1 MERTNVM
8 DTRYLS
14 KFYKKSNGEKLT
26 ALKEAEAISSEDYK
40 QLKENSLNLPP
51 DIANRM
57 IENYIMNYEFP
68 FGIAMNFVINEKE
81 TLIPMV
87 TEEPSVVAAASN
99 AGKIIAKAG
108 GFQTNL
114 DNRLLIAQITLKNV
128 PNPAKAKEMLKQK
141 EDQIL
146 ELANAAHPSI
156 LNYGGGGRKIDVRIL
171 SADPT
176 YNSPEFF
183 VVHLA
188 VDTGEAMGANIVNTM
203 AEAVAPYIQELIGGE
218 SLMNILSNYSTES
231 LVTTTCS
238 IAPEFLAT
246 KTMDGET
253 VRDRIIEATQFATV
267 DPYRAVTH
275 NKGIMNGI
283 DAVLLA
289 TGNDWRAVEAGVH
302 AYAANSGQ
310 YRSLS
315 KWTKDENGHLK
326 GEMTLPISV
335 GSVGGT
341 LSIHPSAQFAYR
353 LLNKPNAKE
362 LSGILASVG
371 LAQNLSAVR
380 ALVTEGIQKGHM
392 SLQARSLA
400 IRVGATGDQ
409 VEKVAKDLQAAEHM
423 NSETAQKIL
432 NNLSE

>member
-1 MERTNVM
+1 MN
-8 DTRYLS
+8 TRHLN
-14 KFYKKSNGEKLT
+14 KFYKKTNDEKIE
-26 ALKEAEAISSEDYK
+26 ALKKAEAISQQDYID
-40 QLKENSLNLPP
+40 LKENMLKLPSEV
-51 DIANRM
+51 ANRM
-57 IENYIMNYEFP
+57 IENYIMNYELP
-68 FGIAMNFVINEKE
+68 FGIALNFVINDKE

-99 AGKIIAKAG
+99 SGKIIARSG
-108 GFQTNL
+108 GFQTKM
-114 DNRLLIAQITLKNV
+114 DERLLIGQVALKNV
-128 PNPAKAKEMLKQK
+128 ANPEQAQK
-141 EDQIL
+141 IIFQNEDQIL
-146 ELANAAHPSI
+146 ELANAAYPSI
-156 LNYGGGGRKIDVRIL
+156 LNYGGGARKVDPHIL
-171 SADPT
+171 AADET
-176 YNSPEFF
+176 YGTPEFF

-203 AEAVAPYIQELIGGE
+203 VEAIAPYIEELTGGK

-231 LVTTTCS
+231 LVTATCS
-238 IAPEFLAT
+238 IDPRYLTT
-246 KTMDGET
+246 KKMAGEN

-283 DAVLLA
+283 DSVLLA

-315 KWTKDENGHLK
+315 KWTKEADGHLR
-326 GEMTLPISV
+326 GEITLPISV

-353 LLNKPNAKE
+353 LLNEPNAKE

-371 LAQNLSAVR
+371 LAQNLAAVR

-392 SLQARSLA
+392 GLQARSLA
-400 IRVGATGDQ
+400 IRVGAKDEQ
-409 VEKVAKDLQAAEHM
+409 VEVVAKRLQEAEHM
-423 NSETAQKIL
+423 NSETAKKIL
-432 NNLSE
+432 DELSY

>member
-1 MERTNVM
+1 M
-8 DTRYLS
+8 DTKYLN
-14 KFYKKSNGEKLT
+14 KFYKKSNAGKIE
-26 ALKEAEAISSEDYK
+26 ALKEAEAISKDDYK
-40 QLKENSLNLPP
+40 HLKENTLKLPA

-57 IENYIMNYEFP
+57 IENYITNYEFP
-68 FGIAMNFVINEKE
+68 FGIAMNFVINNKE

-99 AGKIIAKAG
+99 AGKIIAQSG
-108 GFQTNL
+108 GFQTTM
-114 DNRLLIAQITLKNV
+114 DERLLIAQIALKNV
-128 PNPAKAKEMLKQK
+128 PDPKKAQK
-141 EDQIL
+141 ILGQNENQIL

-156 LNYGGGGRKIDVRIL
+156 TNYGGGARKIEVRIL
-171 SADPT
+171 PADAT
-176 YNSPEFF
+176 YNTPEFL

-203 AEAVAPYIQELIGGE
+203 AEAIAPYIQELVGGE

-238 IAPEFLAT
+238 INPGLLAT
-246 KTMDGET
+246 KDMDGEK
-253 VRDRIIEATQFATV
+253 VRDRIIEATQLATV
-267 DPYRAVTH
+267 DSYRAVTH

-302 AYAANSGQ
+302 AYAAKSGQ

-315 KWTKDENGHLK
+315 KWSKDQKGNLK

-353 LLNKPNAKE
+353 LLDEPNAKE
-362 LSGILASVG
+362 LSGILTSVG

-392 SLQARSLA
+392 GLQARSLA
-400 IRVGATGDQ
+400 IRVGAMGDQ
-409 VEKVAKDLQAAEHM
+409 VEQVAKQLQTAEHM
-423 NSETAQKIL
+423 NSETAKKIL
-432 NNLSE
+432 KQLS